1 MFIFSLLK
9 YVSDKIPTGEEQNE
23 IHSKK
28 NKNKLP
34 MIILKSSIASNIK
47 GKSIVC
53 LNTYNGF
60 VLNIKSS

>member
-9 YVSDKIPTGEEQNE
+9 CVSDKIPTGEEQNE
-23 IHSKK
+23 IHSKE
-28 NKNKLP
+28 NKNKLLI
-34 MIILKSSIASNIK
+34 MIILKPSIASNIK

-60 VLNIKSS
+60 VLNIK